1 MASKTSTLTVRLID
15 AVTGPARAAA
25 RAIKGIGA
33 AVDQTNSRRL
43 LIGAAVADMRK
54 NVGRAARD
62 IKRNVDTLTSSMAI
76 PMTLVGG
83 FGAKSVYEF
92 EKMSNAVKAVTNI
105 TDEQKKS
112 LQSYAQELNK
122 LFPFKNRD
130 IMSAAFELGRAG
142 FKYEQIMGSLRGTL
156 NLALAGDI
164 ELQRSADIA
173 TNILTA
179 MRLPAQTAEEAAS
192 SLQRVNDVIAYV
204 AASSNTDVGL
214 MGDTLKYVAP
224 IASAAGVSLEEL
236 GAAGIVLAKGGIRG
250 AEAGVAL
257 RSALTRMV
265 KPSLDA
271 RQAMAELGLS
281 FEDFATSFRAFSID
295 ELAAGMKNV
304 GFDIKPVMGELRRKL
319 EGKTL
324 EENRGEIYEVIL
336 ETLIGGL
343 KIDKVVDQR
352 KVAKSLSRFISSQAN
367 ELDMIGLFEALVEK
381 GATTGQMAR
390 IFDQRQGAR
399 LTNLLRDTFGT
410 PELTTALEDIE
421 KNAAGATDR
430 MAATRMEGI
439 VGVVAAHVAA
449 WENLFIAIARS
460 GVLEAVTN
468 MLNSITGVLE
478 RAAKASPELLKFGT
492 YAFLSVA
499 ALGPLTLLLGG
510 FLAILRAIYATMVL
524 ISGSAAGTIAVFRA
538 AAGVGAASGAAGAAG
553 AAAGAAGK
561 RGLLSRVL
569 RWGGMAGVAWG
580 VKDLLGLIDPNGN
593 LWGATS
599 GIDAWTK
606 RHLGFDPSNIG
617 GDGSTMPGETQG
629 EARAELRSRLEEIDR
644 KISAIEA
651 RTHPAM
657 RDAPNPEL
665 DRLRMERAGLANEL
679 DASAAARAAA
689 EATGDAFDAA
699 LDERLRKT
707 AEMVR
712 QRASQ
717 MMNDLSFT
725 ASPTIQPKISG
736 ATLRGVHADT
746 GVD

>member
-1 MASKTSTLTVRLID
+1 
-15 AVTGPARAAA
+15 
-25 RAIKGIGA
+25 
-33 AVDQTNSRRL
+33 
-43 LIGAAVADMRK
+43 
-54 NVGRAARD
+54 
-62 IKRNVDTLTSSMAI
+62 
-76 PMTLVGG
+76 MTLVGG

-105 TDEQKKS
+105 TDEQKRS

-122 LFPFKNRD
+122 LFPFTNRD

-142 FKYEQIMGSLRGTL
+142 FKFDQVMGSLRGTL

-192 SLQRVNDVIAYV
+192 SLQRVNDVIAHV

-224 IASAAGVSLEEL
+224 IAAVAGVSLEEL
-236 GAAGIVLAKGGIRG
+236 GAASMVLAKGGIRG
-250 AEAGVAL
+250 AEAGVAM

-281 FEDFATSFRAFSID
+281 FEDFATSFRAFSIG

-304 GFDIKPVMGELRRKL
+304 GFDISPVMGQLRQRL

-324 EENRGEIYEVIL
+324 EENRGEIYEIIL

-343 KIDKVVDQR
+343 KIDKQVDQR
-352 KVAKSLSRFISSQAN
+352 KVAKSVSRFISSQAN

-381 GATTGQMAR
+381 GVTPGQMAR

-399 LTNLLRDTFGT
+399 LTNLLRDLFGT
-410 PELTTALEDIE
+410 PELTAALEEIE
-421 KNAAGATDR
+421 KNASGSTDR
-430 MAATRMEGI
+430 MAKTRMEGI

-468 MLNSITGVLE
+468 VLTTLTGALE
-478 RAAKASPELLKFGT
+478 KMAQSNPELLKWGT
-492 YAFLSVA
+492 YALMAVA

-510 FLAILRAIYATMVL
+510 FAAMLGL
-524 ISGSAAGTIAVFRA
+524 IAGSMKIIAASAAGTVAVFRA
-538 AAGVGAASGAAGAAG
+538 AAGLGAATGGAAGAAG
-553 AAAGAAGK
+553 AAGTVAGAAGK
-561 RGLLSRVL
+561 RGVL
-569 RWGGMAGVAWG
+569 GRALKWGGILGTAWG
-580 VKDLLGLIDPNGN
+580 LNELLGAIDPEGN

-599 GIDAWTK
+599 GIDAWFL
-606 RHLGFDPSNIG
+606 RNLGFNPSKLG
-617 GDGSTMPGETQG
+617 GGVSTMPGESQG
-629 EARAELRSRLEEIDR
+629 EARAELHSRLEEIDR
-644 KISAIEA
+644 KIGAIEA

-665 DRLRMERAGLANEL
+665 DRLRMERAGLANEA
-679 DASAAARAAA
+679 ASMGAAGQQSGAAFRQGLNAEMQAALKEA
-689 EATGDAFDAA
+689 EATAA
-699 LDERLRKT
+699 RIKSALE
-707 AEMVR
+707 
-712 QRASQ
+712 
-717 MMNDLSFT
+717 FT
-725 ASPTIQPKISG
+725 AQPTIRPRVDG